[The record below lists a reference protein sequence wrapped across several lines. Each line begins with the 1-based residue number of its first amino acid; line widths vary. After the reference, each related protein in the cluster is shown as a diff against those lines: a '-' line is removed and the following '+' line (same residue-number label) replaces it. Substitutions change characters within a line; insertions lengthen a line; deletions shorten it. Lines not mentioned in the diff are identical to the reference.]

1 MAQWVKRLVEIIRG
15 VPRPPGRRY
24 RDRQATSTCARRR
37 RSCPKGSICR
47 SPARREGTD
56 GELEDEGGIEV
67 GIDRSRRGGRYVSGL
82 LGRLRRKEQRGSKP
96 RCHWMTHGPANQVAA
111 ALSALAAPWATVLPT
126 DRWMPEGFDD
136 CEEAQLHRAPR
147 LLDPAICRQ
156 LGEWSPADR
165 QDARTPNFDIAST
178 CTIEGRPGLLLVEAK
193 AHAEELRK
201 EAAGRKV
208 ADDVQFTDDRKASHE
223 TIKAAIDAA
232 RVGLGAATG
241 LTWGI
246 SRDSHYQM
254 SNRFGLGRGSWR
266 SAASR
271 WSWSIWGYSMPRKW
285 RIEGRPSPSRTSGP
299 NLYWTTAGTCFLLR
313 CGAVGGW

>member
-1 MAQWVKRLVEIIRG
+1 M
-15 VPRPPGRRY
+15 
-24 RDRQATSTCARRR
+24 
-37 RSCPKGSICR
+37 
-47 SPARREGTD
+47 
-56 GELEDEGGIEV
+56 
-67 GIDRSRRGGRYVSGL
+67 SGL

-156 LGEWSPADR
+156 LGEWWLPADR

-208 ADDVQFTDDRKASHE
+208 ADDATDDRKASHE

-254 SNRFGLGRGSWR
+254 SNRF
-266 SAASR
+266 A
-271 WSWSIWGYSMPRKW
+271 WSWKLAERGIPVVLVYLGLLHATEMADRGATFAQPDEWTELVLDHSRDLFPPEVWGRRWLVNRVPFIPMIRALEQP
-285 RIEGRPSPSRTSGP
+285 
-299 NLYWTTAGTCFLLR
+299 LD
-313 CGAVGGW
+313 GGITE